1 MLPPVRFIS
10 HFAGN
15 GGSLGWLRN
24 ATNIWHRESWNICS
38 KLFSVLAKENVE
50 MFQATIFFNYFLL
63 FIFNAGSIS
72 IFTEIFTELD
82 DDYMF
87 LGWFMQSKIVVAFV
101 SLNILYRDGNLAPQ
115 LVLQTFKRIDTAP

>member
-1 MLPPVRFIS
+1 
-10 HFAGN
+10 
-15 GGSLGWLRN
+15 
-24 ATNIWHRESWNICS
+24 
-38 KLFSVLAKENVE
+38 
-50 MFQATIFFNYFLL
+50 MFQAAIFFNYFLL

-72 IFTEIFTELD
+72 IFTELE

-87 LGWFMQSKIVVAFV
+87 LGWVMQSEIVVAFV